1 MHLVP
6 DCLASHARSSH
17 VPPPNVCQ
25 TSMGSPKALE
35 SGSFKGSEA
44 PAGGEPPAGDDV
56 RRTGTR
62 LTAVAHIVTAG
73 KARLGGWLGV

>member
-1 MHLVP
+1 
-6 DCLASHARSSH
+6 
-17 VPPPNVCQ
+17 
-25 TSMGSPKALE
+25 MGSPKALE

-44 PAGGEPPAGDDV
+44 TAGGEPPAGDDV